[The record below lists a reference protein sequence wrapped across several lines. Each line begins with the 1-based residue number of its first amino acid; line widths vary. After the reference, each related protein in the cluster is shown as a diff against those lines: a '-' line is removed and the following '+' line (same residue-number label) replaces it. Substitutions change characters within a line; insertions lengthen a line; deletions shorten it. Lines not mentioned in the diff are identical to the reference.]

1 MPRNPGEGEG
11 TLPASLLVLTATT
24 GLIDAVSV
32 LALGR
37 VFTANMTGNIVFLGF
52 ALAAVPGFSPS
63 RSLLALGAFLV
74 GAVVGGRLGVRFAGS
89 RRRWLLVAGL
99 TEALLLFAAGLFAV
113 GFDARALA
121 LDPRVNAL
129 IALTAVAMGVR
140 NATVRRLAVSDLTTT
155 VLTLTLTGLGADSSL
170 AGGSNPRLARRLASV
185 CAMLGGAVIGGL
197 LVRSGAT
204 AGALGLAGLL
214 ALVATLLFVLRPE
227 KPAPT

>member
-1 MPRNPGEGEG
+1 MPRNPVEEG
-11 TLPASLLVLTATT
+11 TLPLSLFVLTVTT
-24 GLIDAVSV
+24 GLIDGVSV
-32 LALGR
+32 LGLGR

-74 GAVVGGRLGVRFAGS
+74 GAVVGGRLAVRFAGS
-89 RRRWLLVAGL
+89 RRRWFFVAGL
-99 TEALLLFAAGLFAV
+99 TEAVLLFAAGLIAV
-113 GFDARALA
+113 GFDPRALK
-121 LDPRVNAL
+121 LGPRVNLL

-170 AGGSNPRLARRLASV
+170 AGGSNPRWARRLASV

-204 AGALGLAGLL
+204 AEALGLAGLL
-214 ALVATLLFVLRPE
+214 ALAATLLYVLRPE
-227 KPAPT
+227 KPTPA